1 MLANFRSPEFRI
13 GFYQDVLMSFT
24 SVTSRNVT
32 GERIKEKPGEDGEKK
47 ESEERY
53 NIRSKGAEVRYR
65 YRELYLLSY
74 FLSLLGK

>member
-32 GERIKEKPGEDGEKK
+32 GERIKEKPGEDGKK
-47 ESEERY
+47 
-53 NIRSKGAEVRYR
+53 KKVRKDIISGR
-65 YRELYLLSY
+65 KVL
-74 FLSLLGK
+74 K